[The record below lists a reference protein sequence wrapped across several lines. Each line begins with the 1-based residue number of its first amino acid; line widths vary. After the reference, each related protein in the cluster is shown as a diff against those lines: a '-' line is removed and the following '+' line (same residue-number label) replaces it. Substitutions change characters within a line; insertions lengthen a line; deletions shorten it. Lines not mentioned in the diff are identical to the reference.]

1 MTRHHPLLLLLAA
14 YLASGLLYAFATPP
28 FEASDEVFH
37 YPVVRHIALGQG
49 LPVQRIGVKQP
60 WDQVGSHPPAY
71 YLLSAALTFWVRT
84 DDFDSVHTLNPFARI
99 GIPGTPQNANHTR
112 YPAEALRPSFPP
124 RGAILAVWIIRLFSL
139 LLGAGTV
146 TMTYLLA
153 ASLFD
158 SGPASAA
165 VKPLPLLAAA
175 LVAFNPMFLFISAS
189 VNNDN
194 LVWLEAA
201 AALFVFVEMVRGPS
215 PLLGREFG
223 DGRWDAPA
231 LGALIGLAALTKL
244 SGLVLAP
251 VAALA
256 LLAQALRTRQWRR
269 FWVNGFII
277 GILAALLAGWW
288 YARNVALYHELLGL
302 NTMAAITG
310 PRNPPATLLTLLSE
324 WRSFWYSYWG
334 VFGAFSVLAS
344 PWVYGLFSALTAVA
358 VAGGLWAWSRPHPPL
373 PAKRTGRGE
382 GGEAAAHALLILF
395 ILITFIS
402 LVRWALMTM
411 ASQGRLMF
419 TCLAPLAVY
428 LAAGLLAWVPR
439 RYARLAVAA
448 LVGLLGFTALLTA
461 ARNVAAAYLP
471 PAPVAESQLPADLR
485 PVHANL
491 TPGAELIGY
500 TLDSIERLAPGDSLR
515 VTLYWRA
522 LAPMPKDYNL
532 FLHVLGQRR
541 ALVGNI
547 DTWPGGGLRPTSFWV
562 PGSIYPDTYVITL
575 DSKANTPTLLRL
587 DVAMWDTDPAQP
599 FPITDAGGRILPTVI
614 VPVGLLDS
622 SQPPA
627 AAPATRL
634 DSTLEGGLALSGFDL
649 PSTVTAGQPATLTLY
664 WQTANALSADYTVF
678 IHVLDSAG
686 QPAAQADGPPLDGD
700 WPTSAWL
707 PNRTVV
713 DSHTFTI
720 PMPGRYT
727 LRVGLYDPATVIP
740 LVAFRADGSEWPD
753 RAIELPIITVK

>member
-1 MTRHHPLLLLLAA
+1 
-14 YLASGLLYAFATPP
+14 
-28 FEASDEVFH
+28 
-37 YPVVRHIALGQG
+37 
-49 LPVQRIGVKQP
+49 
-60 WDQVGSHPPAY
+60 
-71 YLLSAALTFWVRT
+71 
-84 DDFDSVHTLNPFARI
+84 FARI

-146 TMTYLLA
+146 AMTYLLA

-158 SGPASAA
+158 SGPASAT

-201 AALFVFVEMVRGPS
+201 AALFLFVKIVRGPS
-215 PLLGREFG
+215 PLAGREFG
-223 DGRWDAPA
+223 VGRWDAPA

-277 GILAALLAGWW
+277 GILAALVAGWW
-288 YARNVALYHELLGL
+288 YARNVVLYHELLGL
-302 NTMAAITG
+302 NTMVAIAG
-310 PRNPPATLLTLLSE
+310 SRNPPATMLTLLSE

-334 VFGAFSVLAS
+334 VFGAFSVLAA
-344 PWVYGLFSALTAVA
+344 PWVYGLFTALTAVA
-358 VAGGLWAWSRPHPPL
+358 MAGGLWAWSRPHPPL

-402 LVRWALMTM
+402 LVRWTLMTM

-448 LVGLLGFTALLTA
+448 LVGLLGFTALFTA

-471 PAPVAESQLPADLR
+471 PAPIGESQLPADLR

-491 TPGAELIGY
+491 APGAELIGY
-500 TLDSIERLAPGDSLR
+500 TLDSTERLVPGDSLR

-587 DVAMWDTDPAQP
+587 DMAMWDTDPAQP
-599 FPITDAGGRILPTVI
+599 IPITDAWGRILPTVI

-627 AAPATRL
+627 AAPTTRL

-700 WPTSAWL
+700 WPTSVWL
-707 PNRTVV
+707 PNRAVV

-740 LVAFRADGSEWPD
+740 LMAFRADGTEWPD
-753 RAIELPIITVK
+753 RAIELPAITVK

>member
-1 MTRHHPLLLLLAA
+1 MTRHRPLLWLLAA

-49 LPVQRIGVKQP
+49 LPVQKIGVKQA

-99 GIPGTPQNANHTR
+99 GIPGTPQNANQTR

-158 SGPASAA
+158 RGPASTA

-189 VNNDN
+189 VNNDT

-201 AALFVFVEMVRGPS
+201 AALFLFVKIVRGPR
-215 PLLGREFG
+215 PLAGREFG

-277 GILAALLAGWW
+277 GLLAALVAGWW
-288 YARNVALYHELLGL
+288 YARNLALYHELLGL
-302 NTMAAITG
+302 NTMVAIAG
-310 PRNPPATLLTLLSE
+310 PRNPPATLLTLLPE

-334 VFGAFSVLAS
+334 LFGAFSVLAS
-344 PWVYGLFSALTAVA
+344 PWVYGLFTALTAVA
-358 VAGGLWAWSRPHPPL
+358 VAGGLWAASPLRPL
-373 PAKRTGRGE
+373 PAKRIGREAGGE
-382 GGEAAAHALLILF
+382 GAAHALLILF
-395 ILITFIS
+395 ILLTFIS
-402 LVRWALMTM
+402 FVRWTLMTM

-419 TCLAPLAVY
+419 TCLAPLAAY

-439 RYARLAVAA
+439 RYARFAVAA
-448 LVGLLGFTALLTA
+448 LVGLLGFTALFTA

-471 PAPVAESQLPADLR
+471 PAPIAESQLPADLR

-491 TPGAELIGY
+491 APGAELIGY

-532 FLHVLGQRR
+532 FLHVLGQHR

-547 DTWPGGGLRPTSFWV
+547 DTWPGGGLRPTSFWR
-562 PGSIYPDTYVITL
+562 PGEIYPDPYVIAL
-575 DSKANTPTLLRL
+575 DPKANTPTRLWL

-599 FPITDAGGRILPTVI
+599 IPITDAGGRILPTVI

-627 AAPATRL
+627 AAPTIRL

-649 PSTVTAGQPATLTLY
+649 PSAIAAGQPATLTLY

-707 PNRTVV
+707 PNRAIV

-720 PMPGRYT
+720 PAPGRYT

-740 LVAFRADGSEWPD
+740 LIAFRADGSEWPD
-753 RAIELPIITVK
+753 RAIELPAITVK